1 MMHRIIVAAALVLT
15 GCVPGPDNYPIPPQ
29 QKAPGAGEEIRSFGE
44 YVKSW
49 QPDAE
54 SYFIRHIAGVEAGA
68 WRWTHSDPEL
78 RFFVKDIRDRRFKL
92 EIGVNDVTFRD
103 TGPLR
108 LSIFING
115 KEFDRVVY
123 DSPGDK
129 SYEKAV
135 PPDMLRQK
143 AENRV
148 LIRVLNPWDTTDPKI
163 KLGFILHEAGFL

>member
-1 MMHRIIVAAALVLT
+1 MINRFALAATIVLT
-15 GCVPGPDNYPIPPQ
+15 GCVPGPDSYPIPPQ
-29 QKAPGAGEEIRSFGE
+29 QKPPGAGQEIHSFGD
-44 YVKSW
+44 YVKSG

-54 SYFIRHIAGVEAGA
+54 SYFVRDIAGVEAGA
-68 WRWTHSDPEL
+68 WRWTHAEPEF
-78 RFFVKDIRDRRFKL
+78 RFLVTDVANRRFKL

-108 LSIFING
+108 LVIFING
-115 KEFDRVVY
+115 KELDRVVY

-135 PPDMLRQK
+135 PPEMLRQT